1 MLAKTNTTLNTQTVT
16 MHFGID
22 VSKAHLDIHCLEA
35 NQSWRI
41 ANTPAAIR
49 AFIRDQRALL
59 RNALVVVDGAGA
71 LEYDVCTLL
80 AKAGIRV
87 HRANTFQVRNFIRSF
102 GQLAKTDRLDARML
116 ARFAAEREAHLR
128 LFVPEGRIQR
138 RLRLLARR
146 REDLVRMRASEKNRL
161 QGPEGKEMIASLR
174 RIIETLT
181 REIARI
187 EAEMERL
194 VMRDEMLQRRRAV
207 LLAIPGI
214 GKTTAHVLLASLPEL
229 GTLDRRQV
237 AALAG
242 LAPFA
247 RDSGMQQG
255 QRHTGAGRGLI
266 RRTMFMA
273 TLSAI
278 RFNQSIKEFHRKLTQ
293 NGKKSIVALI
303 AAARKLLTIVNA
315 KIRDAQLAQLS

>member
-1 MLAKTNTTLNTQTVT
+1 MLAKTDTTLNTQASA

-22 VSKAHLDIHCLEA
+22 VSKIHLDIHCLET
-35 NQSWRI
+35 NRSWRI

-59 RNALVVVDGAGA
+59 KGALVVVDGAGA
-71 LEYDVCTLL
+71 LEYDVCTIL

-87 HRANTFQVRNFIRSF
+87 HRANTYQVRNFIRSF
-102 GQLAKTDRLDARML
+102 GQLAKTDQLDARML
-116 ARFAAEREAHLR
+116 ARFAAERGTRLR
-128 LFVPEGRIQR
+128 LFVPESRPRR
-138 RLRLLARR
+138 RLRQLARR

-161 QGPEGKEMIASLR
+161 KSPEGKEMAASIR
-174 RIIETLT
+174 RLIRALDAEV
-181 REIARI
+181 ARI
-187 EAEMERL
+187 EAQMERL
-194 VMRDEMLQRRRAV
+194 VMREEALRRRREV

-214 GKTTAHVLLASLPEL
+214 GKTTAHVLLAAMPEL

-255 QRHTGAGRGLI
+255 RRHTGAGRGLV
-266 RRTMFMA
+266 RRTLFMA

-278 RFNQSIKEFHRKLTQ
+278 RFNQLMRVFYKRLIQ
-293 NGKKSIVALI
+293 NGKKAIVALI
-303 AAARKLLTIVNA
+303 ATARKLITVINA
-315 KIRDAQLAQLS
+315 KLRDANLAQLS

>member
-1 MLAKTNTTLNTQTVT
+1 MLAKTDTTLNTQASA

-22 VSKAHLDIHCLEA
+22 VSKIHLDIHCLEA
-35 NQSWRI
+35 NRSWRI

-59 RNALVVVDGAGA
+59 KGALVVVDGAGA
-71 LEYDVCTLL
+71 LEYDVCTIL
-80 AKAGIRV
+80 AKAGVRV

-102 GQLAKTDRLDARML
+102 GQLAKTDRMDARML
-116 ARFAAEREAHLR
+116 ARFAAERETHLR
-128 LFVPEGRIQR
+128 LFVPEGGTQR
-138 RLRLLARR
+138 HLRLLARR
-146 REDLVRMRASEKNRL
+146 REDVVRMRASEKNRL
-161 QGPEGKEMIASLR
+161 KSPEGKEMAASIR
-174 RIIETLT
+174 RLIRALDAEV
-181 REIARI
+181 ARI
-187 EAEMERL
+187 EAQMERL
-194 VMRDEMLQRRRAV
+194 VMREEALRRRREV

-214 GKTTAHVLLASLPEL
+214 GKTTAHVLLAAMPEL

-255 QRHTGAGRGLI
+255 RRHTGAGRGLV
-266 RRTMFMA
+266 RRTLFMA

-278 RFNQSIKEFHRKLTQ
+278 RFNHVMRAFHQRLVN
-293 NGKKSIVALI
+293 NGKKAIVAII
-303 AAARKLLTIVNA
+303 ATARKLITVINA
-315 KIRDAQLAQLS
+315 KLRDANLAQLS

>member
-1 MLAKTNTTLNTQTVT
+1 MLAKTDTALNTKTSA

-49 AFIRDQRALL
+49 AFIREQRTLL
-59 RNALVVVDGAGA
+59 KDALVVVDGAGA
-71 LEYDVCTLL
+71 LEYDACTIL
-80 AKAGIRV
+80 ARAGIRV

-128 LFVPEGRIQR
+128 LFVPEGRTQR

-146 REDLVRMRASEKNRL
+146 REELVRMRASEKNRL
-161 QGPEGKEMIASLR
+161 QAPEGKEMAASIR

-181 REIARI
+181 KEIARI

-194 VMRDEMLQRRRAV
+194 VMREEALRRRREV

-214 GKTTAHVLLASLPEL
+214 GKVTAHVLLATMPEL

-255 QRHTGAGRGLI
+255 RRHTGAGRSLI

-278 RFNQSIKEFHRKLTQ
+278 RFNQTIKEFHERLTQ
-293 NGKKSIVALI
+293 NGKKSIIALI
-303 AAARKLLTIVNA
+303 AAARKLITIINA
-315 KIRDAQLAQLS
+315 KLRDAHAAQLS

>member
-1 MLAKTNTTLNTQTVT
+1 MLAKTDPTLNIKTAA

-49 AFIRDQRALL
+49 TFIRAQRALL
-59 RNALVVVDGAGA
+59 KDALVVVDGAGA

-80 AKAGIRV
+80 ARAGIRV

-102 GQLAKTDRLDARML
+102 GQQAKTDRLDARML
-116 ARFAAEREAHLR
+116 ARFAAERETHLR

-138 RLRLLARR
+138 HLRLLARR
-146 REDLVRMRASEKNRL
+146 REDLVRMRTGEKNRL
-161 QGPEGKEMIASLR
+161 QAPEGKEMAASIR
-174 RIIETLT
+174 RIIEALT
-181 REIARI
+181 QEIARI

-194 VMRDEMLQRRRAV
+194 VMREETLRRRCEV

-214 GKTTAHVLLASLPEL
+214 GKTTAHVLLATMPEL
-229 GTLDRRQV
+229 GALDRRQV

-247 RDSGMQQG
+247 RDSGMQRG
-255 QRHTGAGRGLI
+255 RRHTGTGRGLV

-278 RFNQSIKEFHRKLTQ
+278 RFNQAIREFHQRLTQ

-303 AAARKLLTIVNA
+303 AAARKLLSIINA
-315 KIRDAQLAQLS
+315 KIRDAQTMQLS